1 MPGQRVAHVM
11 TDATVPSRRY
21 RAIHVF
27 DPDERMWNVRIES
40 EPRCHSF
47 GATLREARAMIRE
60 ALELWLNLEEDR
72 HLEDAGVELTDVL
85 EVQGVSGDVL
95 ALSSA
100 RDRLDREV
108 LDLQERTRNGARML
122 VGAGLTGRDAAA
134 ILGVSHQRVAQL
146 VSGKGDPL
154 RRRGPRSHR
163 RRTIDMA

>member
-1 MPGQRVAHVM
+1 M
-11 TDATVPSRRY
+11 TDATGPSPRY

-47 GATLREARAMIRE
+47 GATLGEARAMIRE
-60 ALELWLNLEEDR
+60 ALELWLNLEEDQ

-85 EVQGVSGDVL
+85 EVPGVSGDVL

-100 RDRLDREV
+100 RDRLDREM
-108 LDLQERTRNGARML
+108 LDLQERTRIGARML

-134 ILGVSHQRVAQL
+134 VLGISHQRVAQL
-146 VSGKGDPL
+146 VSGNGDPL
-154 RRRGPRSHR
+154 QRHGPRSRMPTIGPHR
-163 RRTIDMA
+163 PAAGGARP